1 MSQTYFK
8 RDCFWYSEEPDMGA
22 TLSFCE
28 CHKNGLEPIEPGLC
42 YKCPKYLNSS
52 DAHEF
57 VRKNYKED

>member
-22 TLSFCE
+22 RLSFCE
-28 CHKNGLEPIEPGLC
+28 LHKDGLEPIEPELC
-42 YKCPKYLNSS
+42 YKCPKYLDSA
-52 DAHEF
+52 DAREF